1 MSEEPQPSAES
12 LAPPESAL
20 RSWIRAALPF
30 VVTAIAAVFV
40 SLAFQA
46 WLFSPTPV
54 TSPPVA
60 QPATEVQPT
69 SVPTPLPT
77 LVPSATPPPTM
88 LDESA
93 LRLDILDLQ
102 AEQRRLWSVI
112 YLLRAVAQIDDVL
125 AALQANDL
133 DEADRTLMLVYRS
146 LDRAYAVS
154 AEQDK
159 GPIDSFRLQIS
170 QLRDELRLRPEGS
183 DRRLRQIRRLILSL
197 VEA

>member
-12 LAPPESAL
+12 LAPPESAV

-40 SLAFQA
+40 SLAFQV
-46 WLFSPTPV
+46 WLFAPTSV
-54 TSPPVA
+54 TPPSVA
-60 QPATEVQPT
+60 QPATEVQPPPAT
-69 SVPTPLPT
+69 TPLPT
-77 LVPSATPPPTM
+77 PVPLATPAPTM
-88 LDESA
+88 VDESA

>member
-1 MSEEPQPSAES
+1 M
-12 LAPPESAL
+12 
-20 RSWIRAALPF
+20 
-30 VVTAIAAVFV
+30 AAVFV

-46 WLFSPTPV
+46 WLFLPTPV
-54 TSPPVA
+54 TAPSVE
-60 QPATEVQPT
+60 QPATEVQPPPVT
-69 SVPTPLPT
+69 APLPTPLP
-77 LVPSATPPPTM
+77 PATPPPTM
-88 LDESA
+88 VDESA

-102 AEQRRLWSVI
+102 AEQQRLWSVI

-146 LDRAYAVS
+146 LDRAYAFS

>member
-1 MSEEPQPSAES
+1 M
-12 LAPPESAL
+12 
-20 RSWIRAALPF
+20 PF

-40 SLAFQA
+40 SLAFQV
-46 WLFSPTPV
+46 WLFAPTSV
-54 TSPPVA
+54 TPPSVA
-60 QPATEVQPT
+60 QPATEVQPPPAT
-69 SVPTPLPT
+69 TPLPT
-77 LVPSATPPPTM
+77 PVPLATPAPTM
-88 LDESA
+88 VDESA

>member
-1 MSEEPQPSAES
+1 
-12 LAPPESAL
+12 
-20 RSWIRAALPF
+20 
-30 VVTAIAAVFV
+30 
-40 SLAFQA
+40 
-46 WLFSPTPV
+46 
-54 TSPPVA
+54 
-60 QPATEVQPT
+60 
-69 SVPTPLPT
+69 
-77 LVPSATPPPTM
+77 M